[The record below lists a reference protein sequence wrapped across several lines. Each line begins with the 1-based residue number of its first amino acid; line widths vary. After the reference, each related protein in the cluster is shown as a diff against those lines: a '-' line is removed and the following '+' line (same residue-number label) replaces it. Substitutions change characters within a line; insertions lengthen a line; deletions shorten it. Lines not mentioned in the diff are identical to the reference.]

1 MEKEK
6 SSAAFLISSFYTGL
20 EVSPDPQ
27 LTKQP
32 SPCVVVSDASEDE
45 VSFTDSDVETFKY
58 FRCWEKDA
66 GYEKLLHDVWLQG
79 RRCKKPF
86 HNLYRK
92 LHCMK
97 AGLKRI
103 NAANFSAIHER
114 VKSARSQLLV
124 EKNKQFHCPS
134 PGQLLIVNA
143 LKFKMELLQDVEE
156 SISRAKSRALWI
168 KEGKKCTK
176 FFHDFVKG
184 RNVVNTIRQLAD
196 ANIVLV
202 SDRGSM
208 EKVLV
213 EFYTGLLGTEVA
225 TKRSDL
231 ASIVHKFVTADQSD
245 LLEACVTESE
255 VRIAVFSMP
264 NDNAPGSDGFTAGFY
279 KRNWKFYKRNWKIV
293 GKDVTNAILSF
304 FHEGVLPPF
313 VNSVS
318 LSLIPMKL
326 NAIGIRDYRPISC
339 CNVIY
344 KIITKILALSLR
356 DVLPSLIDTS

>member
-1 MEKEK
+1 MYKRLFDARVFGAPWMLAGDFNAILSLDDAFNVPSHFASMDDLINGDWQIRFPMSK
-6 SSAAFLISSFYTGL
+6 VTVITCTSSDHCAQFVDFTTSN
-20 EVSPDPQ
+20 
-27 LTKQP
+27 
-32 SPCVVVSDASEDE
+32 
-45 VSFTDSDVETFKY
+45 VSFAKTFKY

-184 RNVVNTIRQLAD
+184 RNV
-196 ANIVLV
+196 
-202 SDRGSM
+202 
-208 EKVLV
+208 
-213 EFYTGLLGTEVA
+213 
-225 TKRSDL
+225 
-231 ASIVHKFVTADQSD
+231 
-245 LLEACVTESE
+245 
-255 VRIAVFSMP
+255 
-264 NDNAPGSDGFTAGFY
+264 
-279 KRNWKFYKRNWKIV
+279 
-293 GKDVTNAILSF
+293 
-304 FHEGVLPPF
+304 
-313 VNSVS
+313 
-318 LSLIPMKL
+318 
-326 NAIGIRDYRPISC
+326 
-339 CNVIY
+339 
-344 KIITKILALSLR
+344 
-356 DVLPSLIDTS
+356 